1 MQDIIGSGILP
12 GRLDKRTLV
21 LYNIRTGV
29 RWRWAMENSGRMY
42 IAIDLKSFY
51 ASVEC
56 VERSLDALT
65 TNLVVADEGRTE
77 KTICLAVSPSLRA
90 LGIPGRARLFEVTQ
104 RVREINAIRR
114 RAARGGMLCG
124 RSWDAKKLESD
135 ESLAVGFIVARPRM
149 SKYME
154 VSARIYG
161 IYLRFVSPRDIFVY
175 SVDEVFIDATAYLSD
190 TMTARQLASAILC
203 EVARETGLT
212 ATAGIG
218 TNMYLAKVAM
228 DIVAKHISADK
239 NGVRIA
245 QLDEA
250 LYRRTL
256 WSHTPI
262 TDFWRIGP
270 GYAARLAENGM
281 NTMGDV
287 ARCSVCNEE
296 LLYRLFGVNAELLI
310 DHAWGW
316 EPTTVADVHAYEP
329 AAHSICSG
337 QVLKCAYSCEK
348 ARLVVREMAHQLAL
362 EMTEKDV
369 VCNQVVLSVG
379 YDASN
384 FKNAKLRREFDG
396 EISEDRFGRVLPK
409 GVHGS
414 HNMRRYTCS
423 ARLLTDAVSE
433 IFDRTVDCRLTV
445 RRVNLTVNNV
455 VPREKAVDNVESE
468 QLDMFTDYEALR
480 REREKEEYALER
492 EQRRQRT
499 LVGIQKR
506 YGKNAVIKGMSLEE
520 GATGRERNSRI
531 GGHMA

>member
-1 MQDIIGSGILP
+1 
-12 GRLDKRTLV
+12 
-21 LYNIRTGV
+21 
-29 RWRWAMENSGRMY
+29 MENSGRMY

-56 VERSLDALT
+56 VERSLDVLT
-65 TNLVVADEGRTE
+65 TNLVVADEERTE
-77 KTICLAVSPSLRA
+77 KTICLAVSPSLKA
-90 LGIPGRARLFEVTQ
+90 LGIPGRARLFEVTE
-104 RVREINAIRR
+104 RLREVNAVRR

-124 RSWDAKKLESD
+124 RSWDVRRLEAD
-135 ESLAVGFIVARPRM
+135 GSLAVGFIAARPRM
-149 SKYME
+149 AKYME
-154 VSARIYG
+154 ISAKIYG

-190 TMTARQLASAILC
+190 RMDARQLACEILR

-228 DIVAKHISADK
+228 DIVAKHIAADK

-270 GYAARLAENGM
+270 GYASRLMANGM
-281 NTMGDV
+281 RTMGDV

-316 EPTTVADVHAYEP
+316 EPTTVADVQAYEP
-329 AAHSICSG
+329 AAHSISSG
-337 QVLKCAYSCEK
+337 QVLKCAYSSEK
-348 ARLVVREMAHQLAL
+348 ARIVVREMAYQLAL

-384 FKNAKLRREFDG
+384 FKNAQLRQEFDG
-396 EISEDRFGRVLPK
+396 ELTEDRFGRVLPK
-409 GVHGS
+409 GAHGS
-414 HNMRRYTCS
+414 HSMGRYTCS
-423 ARLLTDAVSE
+423 SRMLTDAFSE
-433 IFDRTVDCRLTV
+433 IFDRTVDRRLTV
-445 RRVNLTVNNV
+445 RRVNLTLNNV
-455 VPREKAVDNVESE
+455 VARGQAVDNTESE

-480 REREKEEYALER
+480 LEREREELALER

-506 YGKNAVIKGMSLEE
+506 YGRNAVIKGMSLEE

-531 GGHMA
+531 GGHRA